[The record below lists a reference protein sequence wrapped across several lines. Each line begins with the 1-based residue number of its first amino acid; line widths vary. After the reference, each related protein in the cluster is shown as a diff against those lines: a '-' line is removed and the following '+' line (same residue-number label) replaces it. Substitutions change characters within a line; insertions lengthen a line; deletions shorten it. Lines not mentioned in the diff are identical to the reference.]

1 LEPSKYGKL
10 QDTIKYLLLTL
21 ATLNFLPSFQSFLS
35 LFDLKLKEGVFAIS
49 SGRARIYT
57 GSLFFFLKVGF
68 NFFKS
73 KKSVFLFI

>member
-1 LEPSKYGKL
+1 LSFEPSKYGKL

-49 SGRARIYT
+49 SGRARIHT
-57 GSLFFFLKVGF
+57 GSLFFLPQGWFS
-68 NFFKS
+68 FF
-73 KKSVFLFI
+73 